1 MKRLFEIFDNRS
13 LSDRKG
19 QVAIFIALIF
29 QLLFLFFAMVVN
41 VGLLVHHKI
50 NLQNSVDLA
59 AYYGAVKQSEV
70 MNAIAHTNYQ
80 IRQSYKLL
88 TWRYRVLGVAGVFP
102 RGSGIDPSG
111 GHPVA
116 KNGNV
121 NSGVKGGTITEDD
134 SDVIVTTNE
143 KLKDFYERPAFCVA
157 FRPFDEV
164 PDDENTCRSPAGQ
177 TIAALRTP
185 PVVAS
190 FIGAA
195 HTAQRVTELANKS
208 MRLRCEFAGP
218 YNYVALGRFIV
229 AYNIDQG
236 DRKLLIYKLANGVSN
251 TTEDFID
258 LEGESAKDGIR
269 KTLD

>member
-1 MKRLFEIFDNRS
+1 MKRLFGIFDNRS

-59 AYYGAVKQSEV
+59 AYYGAMKQSEV
-70 MNAIAHTNYQ
+70 MNAVAHTNYQ

-88 TWRYRVLGVAGVFP
+88 TWRYRVLGIAGVFP
-102 RGSGIDPSG
+102 KGAGIDPAG
-111 GHPVA
+111 GHPVS

-121 NSGVKGGTITEDD
+121 NAGIRGGTITEDD
-134 SDVIVTTNE
+134 SDTYPRSPE
-143 KLKDFYERPAFCVA
+143 KLKDFYERPAFCLA

-164 PDDENTCRSPAGQ
+164 PDSENTCRAPAGQ

-195 HTAQRVTELANKS
+195 HTAQRVTKLANLS
-208 MRLRCEFAGP
+208 MQLRCEFVGP
-218 YNYVALGRFIV
+218 YNYVILGRFIV
-229 AYNIDQG
+229 AFNIDQG
-236 DRKLLIYKLANGVSN
+236 NRKLLIYKLANGISN
-251 TTEDFID
+251 NTDDFLD
-258 LEGESAKDGIR
+258 L
-269 KTLD
+269 